1 MELIFRGK
9 HFPISDEFR
18 DYAGQRLAKLA
29 HYLPAVGHAIVDV
42 RREAKGSDGRFVVQV
57 TLNANGTF
65 LRAEERS
72 FELIAAVDATVDAL
86 SQQVKRFKE
95 RKLYRSE
102 RRVSKEDR
110 LPVAES
116 EEEEEPALPPGAE
129 LVSGRVVKI
138 KRFAMKPMTE
148 AEAIEQMELL
158 DHTFFLFRDADRDCL
173 TLLYRR
179 RDGDY
184 GMILPESP

>member
-116 EEEEEPALPPGAE
+116 EQEEEPALPPGAE

>member
-9 HFPISDEFR
+9 HLTISDQFR
-18 DYAGQRLAKLA
+18 DYASQRLGRLTR
-29 HYLPAVGHAIVDV
+29 YLPSVGHAIVDV

-72 FELIAAVDATVDAL
+72 FELMAAIDAAVEAL
-86 SQQVKRFKE
+86 SQQVKRFKQ

-102 RRVSKEDR
+102 RRVGKEER
-110 LPVAES
+110 LPLPEG
-116 EEEEEPALPPGAE
+116 EETPPPGAE
-129 LVSGRVVKI
+129 MVSGHVVKV

-158 DHTFFLFRDADRDCL
+158 GHSFFLFHDADRDL
-173 TLLYRR
+173 LALLYRR

-184 GMILPESP
+184 GLILPEST